1 MNHPQLSILI
11 PAAGASK
18 RLGQTKQ
25 LVRYKSVTLIQN
37 AVNIASSINPC
48 EVIVITGHKASSV
61 KNAVDQTPVHW
72 VHNSNW
78 SDGMGSS
85 IAAGAAVVSHAS
97 CAVMILLCDQ
107 WRLETS
113 DLRLM
118 AETWQSNPE
127 RIICARANEQNM
139 PPVIFPI
146 DFLSQLQALEGENGA
161 RDILGDK
168 PEMLI
173 PVPLKNALFDLDT
186 TAGLS
191 RLKSYDL

>member
-1 MNHPQLSILI
+1 MNHSQLSILI

-25 LVRYKSVTLIQN
+25 LVQYKSVTLIQN

-48 EVIVITGHKASSV
+48 EVIVITGYEASAV
-61 KNAVDQTPVHW
+61 KNAVEHTPVHW

-85 IAAGAAVVSHAS
+85 IAAGAAAISHTS

-107 WRLETS
+107 WRLQTS

-118 AETWQSNPE
+118 AETWQSNRE
-127 RIICARANEQNM
+127 RIICARANKQNM

-146 DFLSQLQALEGENGA
+146 SFLGQLQALEGENGA
-161 RDILGDK
+161 RDLLGGK
-168 PEMLI
+168 SGMLI
-173 PVPLKNALFDLDT
+173 PVSLKNASFDLDT
-186 TAGLS
+186 TAGLN
-191 RLKSYDL
+191 RLKSYNL

>member
-1 MNHPQLSILI
+1 MNHSQISILI

-25 LVRYKSVTLIQN
+25 LVRYRSVTLIQN

-48 EVIVITGHKASSV
+48 EIIVITGHKASSV

-78 SDGMGSS
+78 ADGMGSS

-97 CAVMILLCDQ
+97 RAVMVLLCDQ

-146 DFLSQLQALEGENGA
+146 CFSGQLKALEGKNGA
-161 RDILGDK
+161 RDLLGDK

-173 PVPLKNALFDLDT
+173 PVPLKNASFDLDT

>member
-1 MNHPQLSILI
+1 MNHQQLSILI

-25 LVRYKSVTLIQN
+25 LVQYRSVSLIQN
-37 AVNIASSINPC
+37 AINIASSINPC

-85 IAAGAAVVSHAS
+85 IAAGAAVVNHAS

-107 WRLETS
+107 WRLETA

-127 RIICARANEQNM
+127 RIICARANKQNM

-146 DFLSQLQALEGENGA
+146 CFLGELQALEGGNGA
-161 RDILGDK
+161 RDILGDE

-173 PVPLKNALFDLDT
+173 PVPLKNASFDLDT
-186 TAGLS
+186 ADELS
-191 RLKSYDL
+191 QLKSYDL